1 MKIGKNS
8 CTYQE
13 RACANASSN
22 VIGDDACSSNG
33 LVNMQR
39 ITMSAISRALL
50 NTLPK
55 IQKVT
60 KSEEGMRAQVI
71 IPASMRNKTS
81 LVLNRV
87 LVVTMH
93 ALT

>member
-1 MKIGKNS
+1 MH
-8 CTYQE
+8 
-13 RACANASSN
+13 RAMSSVMMCAL
-22 VIGDDACSSNG
+22 VIW

-50 NTLPK
+50 NTLAK

-60 KSEEGMRAQVI
+60 KSEGMRAQVI